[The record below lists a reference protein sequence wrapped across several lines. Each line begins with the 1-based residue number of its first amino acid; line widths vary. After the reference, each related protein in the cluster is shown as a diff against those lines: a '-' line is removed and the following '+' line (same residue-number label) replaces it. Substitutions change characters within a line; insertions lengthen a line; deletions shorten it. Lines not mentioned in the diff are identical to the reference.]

1 MPKGTTMSATLFF
14 DRLLCAIGLRTLNQ
28 QFLFSYALMFLL
40 ALVASVALYLNMA
53 VSPETINVA
62 GAQRMLSQKMTKEA
76 LLLRE
81 GAIERAAL
89 ESTINQF
96 ALAHQALLKG
106 SVERKISVIEEPQIQ
121 AQMALVGR
129 LWQNFR
135 SQLEALAG
143 GAQSVD
149 LAALEGA
156 STTLLREMNKAV
168 GLMASHVESR
178 QRSLMWLAFGCLL
191 GILLLVVL
199 GRQFGLRPLMANLGM
214 VELGLTRAGAGDFTR
229 ALDAEQR
236 DNEIGRIIAGY
247 NRMQREVRTLLAEVK
262 ASGGNTQSH
271 VQQALAVA
279 EAAGEGARRQHE
291 NLDQVATAMTEM
303 SATVAEV
310 ARHASLA
317 AESARSADG
326 CAQTGQRAVQ
336 RSAELLTNLAE
347 DMLRNARS
355 MQALRE
361 ETAGVGKVLE
371 VITAIAEQTN
381 LLALNAAIEAAR
393 AGEAGRGFA
402 VVADEVRTLASR
414 TQQST
419 GEIQTII
426 QRLQQGAQQAVAAI
440 EGSSELVRSNLEH
453 IQEANQVLDIIVGAV
468 DSINAMNAQIA
479 TAAEQQSQ
487 VAHDIDQRVAEVSGL
502 AERSHG
508 DAQSVMRVSSQI
520 HSEVQR
526 LTGQLSR
533 FQT

>member
-1 MPKGTTMSATLFF
+1 MPEGTTVSATLFF

-89 ESTINQF
+89 EATIAQF
-96 ALAHQALLKG
+96 AQAHQALLKG
-106 SVERKISVIEEPQIQ
+106 DALRNISVIKAPPIQ
-121 AQMALVGR
+121 AQMALVGQ
-129 LWQNFR
+129 LWQTFR
-135 SQLEALAG
+135 GQLERLAG
-143 GAQSVD
+143 GGEVE
-149 LAALEGA
+149 LAALENA

-168 GLMASHVESR
+168 ALMAAHVENR

-262 ASGGNTQSH
+262 ASGGNTQGH

-347 DMLRNARS
+347 DMQRNARS

-371 VITAIAEQTN
+371 VITSIAEQTN

-419 GEIQTII
+419 GEIQAII

-520 HSEVQR
+520 HNEVQR

>member
-1 MPKGTTMSATLFF
+1 MSATLFF

-28 QFLFSYALMFLL
+28 QFLFSYALMFFL

-81 GAIERAAL
+81 GTIERTAL
-89 ESTINQF
+89 EATIQQF
-96 ALAHQALLKG
+96 AQAHEALLKG
-106 SVERKISVIEEPQIQ
+106 SGERKISVIKEPQIQ
-121 AQMALVGR
+121 AQMALVGKH
-129 LWQNFR
+129 WEGFR

-143 GAQSVD
+143 GAQKVD

-214 VELGLTRAGAGDFTR
+214 VEHGLTRVGGGDFTR
-229 ALDAEQR
+229 GLDGEQR

-247 NRMQREVRTLLAEVK
+247 NRMQGEVRALLGEVK
-262 ASGGNTQSH
+262 VSGGHTQAH
-271 VQQALAVA
+271 VQQALALA
-279 EAAGEGARRQHE
+279 QAAGEGARRQHE

-310 ARHASLA
+310 ARHASQA
-317 AESARSADG
+317 AESARSADD

-336 RSAELLTNLAE
+336 RSGELLANLSQQMEHNAE
-347 DMLRNARS
+347 RMV
-355 MQALRE
+355 ALRE

-371 VITAIAEQTN
+371 VITSIAEQTN

-419 GEIQTII
+419 GEIQAII
-426 QRLQQGAQQAVAAI
+426 QRLQTGAQQAA
-440 EGSSELVRSNLEH
+440 EGIQESTTLVRNNLQH
-453 IQEANQVLDIIVGAV
+453 IQEANLVLDTIVGTV

-479 TAAEQQSQ
+479 TAAEEQSQ

-502 AERSHG
+502 AERSHD
-508 DAQSVMRVSSQI
+508 DAQSVMQVSSQI
-520 HSEVQR
+520 HGEVQR

>member
-1 MPKGTTMSATLFF
+1 MSVTLLF

-62 GAQRMLSQKMTKEA
+62 GAQRMLSQKISKEA

-81 GAIERAAL
+81 GAIERAVLDA
-89 ESTINQF
+89 TISQF
-96 ALAHQALLKG
+96 AQAHEALLKG
-106 SVERKISVIEEPQIQ
+106 NVERKISVIQAPEVQ
-121 AQMALVGR
+121 AQMLLVGR
-129 LWQNFR
+129 LWEGFR
-135 SQLEALAG
+135 VQLETSASA
-143 GAQSVD
+143 AEKVD
-149 LAALEGA
+149 LAALESA
-156 STTLLREMNKAV
+156 STQLLREMNKAV
-168 GLMASHVESR
+168 GLMATHIESR
-178 QRSLMWLAFGCLL
+178 QRDLMWLAFGCLV

-199 GRQFGLRPLMANLGM
+199 GRQFGLRPLMSNLNL
-214 VELGLTRAGAGDFTR
+214 VEHGLTRVGGGDFTR
-229 ALDAEQR
+229 HLEGGQR

-247 NRMQREVRTLLAEVK
+247 NRMQAEVRALLGEVK
-262 ASGGNTQSH
+262 ASGGNTQAH
-271 VQQALAVA
+271 VEQAVTAA
-279 EAAGEGARRQHE
+279 QAAGDGARRQHE

-317 AESARSADG
+317 AESTRNADE
-326 CAQTGQRAVQ
+326 CAQAGQRAVQ
-336 RSAELLTNLAE
+336 RSAELLTSLSAQME
-347 DMLRNARS
+347 RNAEGLV
-355 MQALRE
+355 ALRE

-419 GEIQTII
+419 GEIQVII
-426 QRLQQGAQQAVAAI
+426 QRLQAGAEQAVAAI
-440 EGSSELVRSNLEH
+440 QSSSELVRSNLQH
-453 IQEANQVLDIIVGAV
+453 VQEANQVLDTIVGAV
-468 DSINAMNAQIA
+468 DSINTMNAQIA
-479 TAAEQQSQ
+479 TAAEEQSQ
-487 VAHDIDQRVAEVSGL
+487 VAQDIDQRVAEVSGL
-502 AERSHG
+502 AERGHG
-508 DAQSVMRVSSQI
+508 DAQSVMQVSDRI
-520 HSEVQR
+520 HSEIQR
-526 LTGQLSR
+526 LTAQLSR

>member
-1 MPKGTTMSATLFF
+1 MSATLFF

-76 LLLRE
+76 LLLHE
-81 GAIERAAL
+81 GVIERGAL
-89 ESTINQF
+89 EATIAQF
-96 ALAHQALLKG
+96 ALAHEALLKG
-106 SVERKISVIEEPQIQ
+106 DAARNISVIKAAPIQ
-121 AQMALVGR
+121 AQMTLVGQ
-129 LWQNFR
+129 LWGDFR
-135 SQLEALAG
+135 GQLERLAG
-143 GAQSVD
+143 GAEVD
-149 LAALEGA
+149 LAALETA

-178 QRSLMWLAFGCLL
+178 QHALMWLAFGCLL
-191 GILLLVVL
+191 SILLLVVL

-214 VELGLTRAGAGDFTR
+214 VEQGLTRVGAGDFTR
-229 ALDAEQR
+229 GLDAEQR

-247 NRMQREVRTLLAEVK
+247 NRMQREVRALLDEVK
-262 ASGGNTQSH
+262 ASGGTTQTH

-310 ARHASLA
+310 ARHASQA

-326 CAQTGQRAVQ
+326 SAQSGQRAVQ
-336 RSAELLTNLAE
+336 RSAELLTSLAE
-347 DMLRNARS
+347 EMQRNARS

-371 VITAIAEQTN
+371 VITSIAEQTN

-414 TQQST
+414 TQEST
-419 GEIQTII
+419 GEIQAII
-426 QRLQQGAQQAVAAI
+426 QRLQQGAQQAVTAI
-440 EGSSELVRSNLEH
+440 EGSSQLVRSNLTH

-508 DAQSVMRVSSQI
+508 DAQSVMQVSSRI
-520 HSEVQR
+520 HAEVQR

>member
-1 MPKGTTMSATLFF
+1 MSATLFF

-62 GAQRMLSQKMTKEA
+62 GAQRMLSQKMAKEA

-81 GAIERAAL
+81 GAIERAVL
-89 ESTINQF
+89 EATIRQF
-96 ALAHQALLKG
+96 AQAHEALLKG
-106 SVERKISVIEEPQIQ
+106 DAVRNISVIQAPPIQ
-121 AQMALVGR
+121 AQMARVGQ
-129 LWQNFR
+129 LWGDFR
-135 SQLEALAG
+135 GQLERLSAG
-143 GAQSVD
+143 AEVD
-149 LAALEGA
+149 LAALEAA
-156 STTLLREMNKAV
+156 STLLLREMNGAV
-168 GLMASHVESR
+168 GLMAAHVEQR

-199 GRQFGLRPLMANLGM
+199 GRQFGLRPLMASLGM
-214 VELGLTRAGAGDFTR
+214 VEQGLTRAGAGDFTQG
-229 ALDAEQR
+229 LEAEQR

-247 NRMQREVRTLLAEVK
+247 NRMQREVRALLEEVK
-262 ASGGNTQSH
+262 ASGSNTQTH
-271 VQQALAVA
+271 VQEVLAA
-279 EAAGEGARRQHE
+279 AQAAGEGARRQHE

-310 ARHASLA
+310 ARHASQA

-326 CAQTGQRAVQ
+326 SAQSGQRAVQ
-336 RSAELLTNLAE
+336 RSAELLASLAA
-347 DMLRNARS
+347 DMQRNASS
-355 MQALRE
+355 MQVLRE

-419 GEIQTII
+419 GEIQAII
-426 QRLQQGAQQAVAAI
+426 QRLQQGAQQAVTAI

-453 IQEANQVLDIIVGAV
+453 IREANQVLDVIVGAV

-508 DAQSVMRVSSQI
+508 DAQGMMQVSNRI
-520 HSEVQR
+520 DGEVQR
-526 LTGQLSR
+526 LTGQLGR
-533 FQT
+533 FHT

>member
-1 MPKGTTMSATLFF
+1 MSATLFF
-14 DRLLCAIGLRTLNQ
+14 DRMLCAIGLRTLNQ

-40 ALVASVALYLNMA
+40 ALVASVALYLSMA

-81 GAIERAAL
+81 KAISRSVLDA
-89 ESTINQF
+89 TIAQF
-96 ALAHQALLKG
+96 AKAHEDLLKG
-106 SVERKISVIEEPQIQ
+106 NRERNISAIEQPQIKT
-121 AQMALVGR
+121 QMAQVGQ
-129 LWQNFR
+129 LWQDFR
-135 SQLEALAG
+135 RQLEALAG
-143 GAQSVD
+143 DPQAVD
-149 LAALEGA
+149 LPALEGA
-156 STTLLREMNKAV
+156 STSLLREMNKAV
-168 GLMASHVESR
+168 GLMAAHVENQ
-178 QRSLMWLAFGCLL
+178 QRRLMWLAFGCLL

-199 GRQFGLRPLMANLGM
+199 GRQFGLRPLMSNLGM
-214 VELGLTRAGAGDFTR
+214 VELGLTRVGAGDFTR
-229 ALDAEQR
+229 GLDGAER

-247 NRMQREVRTLLAEVK
+247 NRMQSEVRALLGEVK
-262 ASGGNTQSH
+262 ASGGHTQAH
-271 VQQALAVA
+271 VQQALTLAQ
-279 EAAGEGARRQHE
+279 AAGEGARRQHE

-310 ARHASLA
+310 ARHASQA

-336 RSAELLTNLAE
+336 RSAELLASLAQQME
-347 DMLRNARS
+347 RNAER
-355 MQALRE
+355 MVALRE

-371 VITAIAEQTN
+371 VITSIAEQTN

-419 GEIQTII
+419 GEIQAII
-426 QRLQQGAQQAVAAI
+426 QRLQAGAQQAV
-440 EGSSELVRSNLEH
+440 EGIQESTALVHNNLQH
-453 IQEANQVLDIIVGAV
+453 IQEANLVLDTIVGAV

-479 TAAEQQSQ
+479 TAAEEQSQ

-502 AERSHG
+502 AERSHD
-508 DAQSVMRVSSQI
+508 DAQSVMQVSSQI
-520 HSEVQR
+520 HGEVQR

>member
-1 MPKGTTMSATLFF
+1 MSATLFF
-14 DRLLCAIGLRTLNQ
+14 DRMLCAIGLRTLNQ
-28 QFLFSYALMFLL
+28 QFLFSYVLMFLL

-89 ESTINQF
+89 EATIKQF
-96 ALAHQALLKG
+96 AQAHEALLKG
-106 SVERKISVIEEPQIQ
+106 SAERKISVIESPPIQ
-121 AQMALVGR
+121 TQMALVGK
-129 LWQNFR
+129 LWQDFR
-135 SQLEALAG
+135 SQLETLAG
-143 GAQSVD
+143 GTQTVD

-156 STTLLREMNKAV
+156 STSLLREMNKAV
-168 GLMASHVESR
+168 GLMAAHVESR

-214 VELGLTRAGAGDFTR
+214 VEHGLTRVGGGDFTR
-229 ALDAEQR
+229 SLDGEQR

-247 NRMQREVRTLLAEVK
+247 NRMQGAVRTLLGEVK
-262 ASGGNTQSH
+262 ASGGHTHAH
-271 VQQALAVA
+271 VQQAVTVA
-279 EAAGEGARRQHE
+279 QAAGEGARRQHE

-317 AESARSADG
+317 AESARNADE
-326 CAQTGQRAVQ
+326 CAQAGQRAVQ
-336 RSAELLTNLAE
+336 RSTELLAELAGQME
-347 DMLRNARS
+347 RNAEGLV
-355 MQALRE
+355 ALRE

-419 GEIQTII
+419 GEIQAII
-426 QRLQQGAQQAVAAI
+426 QRLQTGAQQAVTTI
-440 EGSSELVRSNLEH
+440 QSSTELVRNNLAH
-453 IQEANQVLDIIVGAV
+453 IQETNQVLDTIVGAV
-468 DSINAMNAQIA
+468 DSISAMNAQIA
-479 TAAEQQSQ
+479 TAAEEQSQ
-487 VAHDIDQRVAEVSGL
+487 VAHDIDQRVAEVSDL
-502 AERSHG
+502 AERSHD
-508 DAQSVMRVSSQI
+508 DAQSVMQVSSQI
-520 HSEVQR
+520 QDEVQR

>member
-1 MPKGTTMSATLFF
+1 MSATLFF

-40 ALVASVALYLNMA
+40 ALAASVALYLNMA

-89 ESTINQF
+89 EATIQQF
-96 ALAHQALLKG
+96 AQAHEALLKG

-121 AQMALVGR
+121 AQMAQVGK

-135 SQLEALAG
+135 NQLEALAG
-143 GAQSVD
+143 GAQNVD

-214 VELGLTRAGAGDFTR
+214 VEHGLTRVGGGDFTR
-229 ALDAEQR
+229 GLDGEQR

-247 NRMQREVRTLLAEVK
+247 NRMQGEVRTLLGEVK
-262 ASGGNTQSH
+262 ASGGHTHTH
-271 VQQALAVA
+271 VQQAVTVA
-279 EAAGEGARRQHE
+279 QAAGEGARCQHE

-310 ARHASLA
+310 ARHAGLA
-317 AESARSADG
+317 AESARHADE
-326 CAQTGQRAVQ
+326 CAQAGQRAVQ
-336 RSAELLTNLAE
+336 RSAELLAE
-347 DMLRNARS
+347 LSGQMERNAEGLV
-355 MQALRE
+355 ALRE

-371 VITAIAEQTN
+371 VITSIAEQTN

-419 GEIQTII
+419 GEIQSII
-426 QRLQQGAQQAVAAI
+426 QRLQTGAQQAVATI
-440 EGSSELVRSNLEH
+440 QSSTELVRNNLLH
-453 IQEANQVLDIIVGAV
+453 IQEANQVLDTIVGAV
-468 DSINAMNAQIA
+468 DSISAMNAQIA
-479 TAAEQQSQ
+479 TAAEEQSQ

-502 AERSHG
+502 AERSHD
-508 DAQSVMRVSSQI
+508 DAQSVMQVSMQI
-520 HSEVQR
+520 QGEVQR